1 MLFNFNEL
9 SSILLI
15 FFFHGVVYACLLLW
29 RSWQFRYK
37 ASRLLALFILLCC
50 LFICPWM
57 LGHAGWY
64 ARQPYQDTMFYIPFQ
79 QLFFLGPII
88 YFYIQSLVNQSFSF
102 RKRDLWHFLPGTLY
116 LVYSLVVFIT
126 DKWIYGEYYFYAD
139 GRDKDLAP
147 WYQVSGLISM
157 ILYLLVSIR
166 YYFTYKA
173 LAYNTLSFA
182 ESVQFKWI
190 RNFLIAFLLMQIAR
204 LAFMVVYPEWG
215 DFPQKW
221 WYYFLFSL
229 LFYYVSVAG
238 YANTI
243 QAVLP
248 FSLSIMDGSATLLPP
263 PTHTSPN
270 DQKSASITIPVASDI
285 DIQPWKNK
293 VEQLIQQEQL
303 FRDPKLSL
311 TDLAQRLDT
320 NSRVIS
326 KTINQGFEM
335 NFNDYIN
342 FHRVEAVKEAIR
354 KGSTKN
360 LTLLAIALDCGF
372 NSKTTFNRAFKKHT
386 GTSPKNF
393 LQSSTSTEWREGAD
407 SLLVSSKS

>member
-1 MLFNFNEL
+1 MFFGFSNY

-15 FFFHGVVYACLLLW
+15 FFFHGVVYASLLLW
-29 RSWQFRYK
+29 RSWQFQHR
-37 ASRLLALFILLCC
+37 ASRLLAIFILLCC
-50 LFICPWM
+50 LYICPWM

-64 ARQPYQDTMFYIPFQ
+64 TKQPYRDTMFYVPFQ
-79 QLFFLGPII
+79 QVFFLGPVIF
-88 YFYIQSLVNQSFSF
+88 FYTQSLVNQSFQF
-102 RKRDLWHFLPGTLY
+102 RKKDLWHLVPGLLY

-126 DKWIYGEYYFYAD
+126 DKWIVGEYYFYAD
-139 GRDKDLAP
+139 QRDKDLSK
-147 WYQVSGLISM
+147 WYQVVGLISM
-157 ILYLLVSIR
+157 ILYFLASIR
-166 YYFTYKA
+166 YYFTYKT
-173 LAYNTLSFA
+173 LTYNNLSFA

-190 RNFLIAFLLMQIAR
+190 RNFLIAFLLMQIAD
-204 LAFMVVYPEWG
+204 LTFLIIYPEWG

-229 LFYYVSVAG
+229 LFYYVSIAG
-238 YANTI
+238 YASTM

-248 FSLSIMDGSATLLPP
+248 FSLSIIDGSATLLPP
-263 PTHTSPN
+263 PTNSVTADEQPRPS
-270 DQKSASITIPVASDI
+270 SAPVTPEI

-293 VEQLIQQEQL
+293 VEQLIQEEQL
-303 FRDPKLSL
+303 YRDPKLSL

-354 KGSTKN
+354 QGANKE
-360 LTLLAIALDCGF
+360 LTLLGIALDCGF
-372 NSKTTFNRAFKKHT
+372 NSKTTFNRAFKKHS
-386 GTSPKNF
+386 GASPKAF
-393 LQSSTSTEWREGAD
+393 LQKSSD
-407 SLLVSSKS
+407 SIE

>member
-15 FFFHGVVYACLLLW
+15 FFFHGGVYASLLLW
-29 RSWQFRYK
+29 RGWQFQHR
-37 ASRLLALFILLCC
+37 ASRLLAIFILLCC
-50 LFICPWM
+50 LYICPWM

-64 ARQPYQDTMFYIPFQ
+64 ARDPYRDIMFYVPFQ
-79 QLFFLGPII
+79 QLLFLGPVIF
-88 YFYIQSLVNQSFSF
+88 FYIQSLLNQSFEF
-102 RKRDLWHFLPGTLY
+102 RKKDLWHFLPGLLY

-126 DKWIYGEYYFYAD
+126 DNWIIGEYYFYAD
-139 GRDKDLAP
+139 ERDKDLAK
-147 WYQVSGLISM
+147 WYQISGLISM
-157 ILYLLVSIR
+157 ILYFLASLR
-166 YYFTYKA
+166 YYFTYKT

-190 RNFLIAFLLMQIAR
+190 RNFLVAFLLMQVAR
-204 LAFMVVYPEWG
+204 LTFLVLFPEWG

-229 LFYYVSVAG
+229 LFYYISIAG

-248 FSLSIMDGSATLLPP
+248 FSLSILDGSATLLPP
-263 PTHTSPN
+263 PLTNSAPTPQESQTTS
-270 DQKSASITIPVASDI
+270 VAVTSDI

-293 VEQLIQQEQL
+293 VEQLIQEEQL

-342 FHRVEAVKEAIR
+342 LHRVEAVKEAIR
-354 KGSTKN
+354 EGSTKD
-360 LTLLAIALDCGF
+360 LTLLGIALDCGF

-386 GTSPKNF
+386 GTSPKSF
-393 LQSSTSTEWREGAD
+393 LQETTSSAEKLLRDSKTS
-407 SLLVSSKS
+407 

>member
-1 MLFNFNEL
+1 
-9 SSILLI
+9 
-15 FFFHGVVYACLLLW
+15 
-29 RSWQFRYK
+29 
-37 ASRLLALFILLCC
+37 
-50 LFICPWM
+50 
-57 LGHAGWY
+57 
-64 ARQPYQDTMFYIPFQ
+64 
-79 QLFFLGPII
+79 
-88 YFYIQSLVNQSFSF
+88 
-102 RKRDLWHFLPGTLY
+102 
-116 LVYSLVVFIT
+116 
-126 DKWIYGEYYFYAD
+126 
-139 GRDKDLAP
+139 
-147 WYQVSGLISM
+147 M
-157 ILYLLVSIR
+157 ILYFLVSIR

-190 RNFLIAFLLMQIAR
+190 RNFLIVFLLMQIAR
-204 LAFMVVYPEWG
+204 LTFLVVYPEWG

-229 LFYYVSVAG
+229 LFYYVSITG

-248 FSLSIMDGSATLLPP
+248 FSLSIMDGSATLLAPP
-263 PTHTSPN
+263 ANSSPS
-270 DQKSASITIPVASDI
+270 DQKSTSTAISVVPNI

-342 FHRVEAVKEAIR
+342 FHRVEAVKESIR

-360 LTLLAIALDCGF
+360 LTLLGIALDCGF

-393 LQSSTSTEWREGAD
+393 LQSSSLTEWREGAD
-407 SLLVSSKS
+407 SFAVDSKS